1 MGEDRLESL
10 VLVDSPITS
19 VCEQAHSKPHTNG
32 GGGGPKCQIHKS
44 TVRKFF
50 NFRVSETLPRA
61 YLASPFLVIYM
72 PQI

>member
-32 GGGGPKCQIHKS
+32 GGGGVQSAKYIK
-44 TVRKFF
+44 VLFE
-50 NFRVSETLPRA
+50 NFSILG
-61 YLASPFLVIYM
+61 LAKRSHVHI
-72 PQI
+72 